1 MRAMAKFGPPE
12 QFDFTKPAEW
22 PIWRRRFDRYM
33 VATKLDR
40 DSGEVQV
47 NTLLYALGR
56 EAEAIYDSF
65 VYSDSENENDDEDEG
80 EGRTVSKFVYSKVIR
95 KFTEHFVPKRNV
107 IHERACFYKRV
118 QKPGESVEAF
128 VRSLYELAQY
138 CEFGGMKDEQIRD
151 RIVIGI
157 SDSDVSQKLQLETE
171 LTLEKAIQIAR
182 QNEQIKQQ
190 NNSMRA
196 DCSLDAMKQGKRQYD
211 KKSTQSNAH
220 SQQRRSE
227 DRYEQQSSGN
237 CSRCKRQHGKGQP
250 CPARNKRCRKCN
262 KIGHFEVACFTKAL
276 KEVIVVPT
284 EKDND
289 DQFFLGAIDKA
300 NVIEQDSSGEEWLV
314 NLPVNGSTVEF
325 KIDTGADIT
334 VMAQSEVNKLQHCP
348 RLVAQRKSPYITS
361 PGGGSVAKKMGLVR
375 RVDSIN
381 TEKFDDVFGD
391 IGLLKCDP
399 VKIKLKDNAE
409 PYSLTTPRRVPF
421 PFCQKLK
428 LN

>member
-12 QFDFTKPAEW
+12 QFDFSKPADW

-33 VATKLDR
+33 VATKLNQ

-47 NTLLYALGR
+47 NTLLYAMGR

-65 VYSDSENENDDEDEG
+65 MYSDSDSDNEEGNEG
-80 EGRTVSKFVYSKVIR
+80 EERTSSMFDYSKVIA

-107 IHERACFYKRV
+107 IHERACFYKRA

-138 CEFGGMKDEQIRD
+138 CEFGGIKDEQIRD

-190 NNSMRA
+190 NTSMRA
-196 DCSLDAMKQGKRQYD
+196 ECALDAMKQSRRQYD
-211 KKSTQSNAH
+211 KKS
-220 SQQRRSE
+220 QRGRSE
-227 DRYEQQSSGN
+227 DHHEQHS
-237 CSRCKRQHGKGQP
+237 CSRCKRQHGKTQP

-262 KIGHFEVACFTKAL
+262 KIGHFEVACFTKTL
-276 KEVIVVPT
+276 KEVTVVPKET
-284 EKDND
+284 DTD
-289 DQFFLGAIDKA
+289 DPFFLGAIKED
-300 NVIEQDSSGEEWLV
+300 NVIEQHSSGEEWLV

-334 VMAQSEVNKLQHCP
+334 VMAQSEVNKLGGG
-348 RLVAQRKSPYITS
+348 VAQW
-361 PGGGSVAKKMGLVR
+361 
-375 RVDSIN
+375 
-381 TEKFDDVFGD
+381 
-391 IGLLKCDP
+391 
-399 VKIKLKDNAE
+399 
-409 PYSLTTPRRVPF
+409 
-421 PFCQKLK
+421 
-428 LN
+428 